1 MKKNLNNGEKN
12 EYRHIKAT
20 IGEVI
25 KEFDIFGQPK
35 EILSLKKARFMAG
48 NNGPVADRVFINRN
62 QVTEPLFDMAR
73 QGLKN
78 EISFEGKI
86 LEYED
91 LEIYDG
97 MNFLGK
103 ESSCKIGYVK
113 NLKVSFKDTDR
124 S

>member
-1 MKKNLNNGEKN
+1 
-12 EYRHIKAT
+12 
-20 IGEVI
+20 
-25 KEFDIFGQPK
+25 
-35 EILSLKKARFMAG
+35 MAG

-73 QGLKN
+73 QGLEN

-91 LEIYDG
+91 LETYDG

-103 ESSCKIGYVK
+103 ESRCRIGYVK
-113 NLKVSFKDTDR
+113 NLTVCFKDIAA
-124 S
+124 

>member
-1 MKKNLNNGEKN
+1 MKKDLNKGGKHD
-12 EYRHIKAT
+12 YRYFKAN
-20 IGEVI
+20 IGEII

-35 EILSLKKARFMAG
+35 ETISLNKARFMAG

-73 QGLKN
+73 QGLEN

-103 ESSCKIGYVK
+103 ESRCRIGYVK
-113 NLKVSFKDTDR
+113 NLTVCFKDIAA
-124 S
+124 